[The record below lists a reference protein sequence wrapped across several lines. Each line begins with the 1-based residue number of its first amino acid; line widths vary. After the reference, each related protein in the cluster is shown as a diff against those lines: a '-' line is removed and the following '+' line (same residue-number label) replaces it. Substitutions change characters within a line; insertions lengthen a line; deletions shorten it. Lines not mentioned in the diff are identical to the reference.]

1 MIERAL
7 DYIFR
12 KPGGARRMTQTE
24 PKSKALAL
32 VTEIDE
38 AELGVRLMERGI
50 GMRRAGDKR
59 SAAEILDDAKASWP
73 PGMVTSFP
81 FGDMARIAIEYFRE
95 CIEKGQR
102 PA

>member
-1 MIERAL
+1 M
-7 DYIFR
+7 
-12 KPGGARRMTQTE
+12 
-24 PKSKALAL
+24 SKANPKARTLAF

-38 AELGVRLMERGI
+38 AELAVRLMERGI
-50 GMRRAGDKR
+50 QMKR
-59 SAAEILDDAKASWP
+59 KGANLTRPPREILAEMQASWP
-73 PGMVTSFP
+73 PECDKFP